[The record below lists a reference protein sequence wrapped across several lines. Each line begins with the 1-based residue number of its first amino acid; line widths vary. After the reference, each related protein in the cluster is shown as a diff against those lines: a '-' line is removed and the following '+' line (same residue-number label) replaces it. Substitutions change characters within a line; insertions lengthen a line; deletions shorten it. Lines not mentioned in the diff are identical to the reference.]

1 MSEDNL
7 NHSKGLLASLSA
19 LATTLVAMIHTRL
32 DLLSTDIEEER
43 EHLLSLVAL
52 SLIALFCLM
61 VGVVLMT
68 VLLIVALWETYRL
81 LAIGSLAGV
90 FLTAG
95 LVAWYLVKR
104 KAKAKPRLF
113 LASLLELRKDRQKL
127 DSHK

>member
-1 MSEDNL
+1 MSENNL

-19 LATTLVAMIHTRL
+19 LATTLVAIIHTRL

-127 DSHK
+127 DSHQ